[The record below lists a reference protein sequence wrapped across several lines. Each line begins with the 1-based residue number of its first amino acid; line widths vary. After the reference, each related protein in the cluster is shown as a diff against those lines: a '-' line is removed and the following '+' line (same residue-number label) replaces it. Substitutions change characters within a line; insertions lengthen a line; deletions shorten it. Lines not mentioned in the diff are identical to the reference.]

1 MPRKIE
7 GKPVHVKRE
16 VSPYLQPLFMY
27 PDNGFLIVVSGANF
41 SYYFSTRKGG
51 KANGANIYT
60 LLFGQANAMYFR

>member
-1 MPRKIE
+1 
-7 GKPVHVKRE
+7 
-16 VSPYLQPLFMY
+16 MY